1 MFCSKILNNLV
12 NKTHKKALRLV
23 YQKDDATLN
32 ELLEI
37 DNSKSIHVKNLHSLM
52 CEIYKSLNSLNPKFM
67 ESLFPE
73 KSCSITLRAKK
84 LLVLPLKNTPSR
96 GTNTNIYKS
105 ISTWNSLSPHLMNL
119 ETLQIFKNAL
129 TNWNGKGCP
138 CKICKT

>member
-1 MFCSKILNNLV
+1 MVWDSG
-12 NKTHKKALRLV
+12 
-23 YQKDDATLN
+23 Y
-32 ELLEI
+32 
-37 DNSKSIHVKNLHSLM
+37 
-52 CEIYKSLNSLNPKFM
+52 
-67 ESLFPE
+67 
-73 KSCSITLRAKK
+73 TLRAKK
-84 LLVLPLKNTPSR
+84 LLVLPLKSTPSR